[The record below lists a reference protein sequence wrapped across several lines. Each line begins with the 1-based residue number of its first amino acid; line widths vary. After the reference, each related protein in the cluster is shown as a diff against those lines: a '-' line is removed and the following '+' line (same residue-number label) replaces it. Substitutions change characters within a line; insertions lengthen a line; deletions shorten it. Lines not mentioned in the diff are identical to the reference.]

1 MTEMTNAF
9 ASAAKTEATYTV
21 TENGAAAYNTTQNAC
36 LDFYSVAGALREA
49 DDARITRLFQAAYDE
64 DPLTAV
70 KTVFYARDV
79 RGGLGERRTFRIIIR
94 YMAEHMPE
102 DLRPNLKY
110 IGDYGRWDDVY
121 ALAGTPV
128 EDDAWKIVKN
138 QLNADVKAMTENKP
152 ASLLAKWLKTA
163 DASSRKTRK
172 AGIYTANKLG
182 MSVYDY
188 KRTIKS
194 LRKYLRVVERDMSS
208 GGWGNIQY
216 EAVPSRAMMM
226 HTKAFERHDNNRF
239 SGYLEDVASGKDTI
253 KASTL
258 YPYDIVE
265 KFIFNGSNNIYTFYM
280 NHEVNVDSNLETVLN
295 EQWKALP
302 NYVEDGHNVLVIAD
316 VSGSMYGRP
325 LATSIG
331 LAVYFAERNT
341 GPFHNLAMEFSD
353 DSNYIVLK
361 GDTLREKIDN
371 LSAENWGQ
379 STNLEGAL
387 RHVLDTAVENHLSQE
402 NLPEALVVVSDM
414 EINSCTNGGFLY
426 DTLKQEYAD
435 AGYTLPTIVF
445 WNVNSRYDT
454 YHINKDYTGV
464 QLVSGQSASAFKTVL
479 NCISMT
485 PVEAMMTVI
494 NSERYAPITVSSR
507 SYDA

>member
-9 ASAAKTEATYTV
+9 ASVAKTEATYTV

-188 KRTIKS
+188 KRMVKT
-194 LRKYLRVVERDMSS
+194 LREYLRVVERDMSADNWS
-208 GGWGNIQY
+208 GINY
-216 EAVPSRAMMM
+216 ESVPSRAMMM
-226 HTKAFERHDNNRF
+226 HTKAFNRHDGTRF
-239 SGYLEDVASGKDTI
+239 NSYLENVVSGKESI

-265 KFIFNGSNNIYTFYM
+265 KFIFDGSNNPYTFYM
-280 NHEVNVDSNLETVLN
+280 NHEVNVDPKLEAVLN

-302 NYVEDGHNVLVIAD
+302 NYVENGRNVLVIAD
-316 VSGSMYGRP
+316 VSASMYGRP

-353 DSNYIVLK
+353 DSKYIVLK
-361 GDTLREKIDN
+361 GNTLREKIGN

-387 RHVLDTAVENHLSQE
+387 RHVLNTAVENHLSQE
-402 NLPEALVVVSDM
+402 DLPEALVVVSDM
-414 EINSCTNGGFLY
+414 EINSCTNGFLY
-426 DTLKQEYAD
+426 NTLKQEYAD

-445 WNVNSRYDT
+445 WNVNSRHDT